1 MPEKLFIGRNN
12 EMSRRFYEEIDGV
25 KTYKNLSTSTKIEL
39 KFFKNPESIIIKFDD
54 TTNPALFD
62 KTGAAT
68 GIIVFKPEDD
78 TFSAVE
84 DKIIDDENMGTLW
97 AQYIIYT
104 TLQPDGVVFPEFE
117 VGFEKF

>member
-1 MPEKLFIGRNN
+1 MAEKIYIGRNN

-25 KTYKNLSTSTKIEL
+25 RTYKNLSTVTKIEL
-39 KFFKNPESIIIKFDD
+39 KFFKDPEDIIVKFDD
-54 TTNPALFD
+54 TANPGLFD
-62 KTGAAT
+62 KTGAAS

-78 TFSAVE
+78 TFTAYE
-84 DKIIDDENMGTLW
+84 DDIIDDENMGTLR

-104 TLQPDGVVFPEFE
+104 ILQPDGVVFPDFE